1 MYTKKITL
9 SLVTALTLTTPMLA
23 SDNSEINALKQEIKE
38 LREMMQSFKSNKN
51 VESSSYTELKKSIT
65 KDKAEIAE
73 LKETTQA
80 LIDETSD
87 LKSGFNYTT
96 VDAEK
101 MYSGMAPA
109 ASKVYY
115 SKSPLSIG
123 GYAKMDY
130 YHKSNEGKTNTDNID
145 VYRFIPYFGYKFT
158 DNIIMNAEIEFEH
171 GGIKDG
177 AAGDGYVVVE
187 FLYLDFLMNDKFNVR
202 VGNQLMPMGLINE
215 KHEPTLFTTVQRP
228 NTSKKLIPSTWHEN
242 GLMAYGQLTD
252 DLSYKIG
259 AFSALQ
265 LTRGIGE
272 GNDWL
277 RDSRLG
283 SFRADNGAG
292 ERIGLAGVARVD
304 YTGINGLYL
313 GASTYADSNLVMAD
327 VHFDYQKDAFRT
339 YGVYTQTNRSETV
352 VGEPEKAQGGFINLG
367 YDILSL
373 TKSQKKMP
381 VFVQYET
388 VSAQDAITG
397 GASVDSTD
405 TITVGLN
412 YFPHEQV
419 VLKAD
424 YAMSKDNSKAADV
437 DETDTFSLSMGFI
450 F

>member
-1 MYTKKITL
+1 MKTTKITL
-9 SLVTALTLTTPMLA
+9 SLLTALTLTSTLYA
-23 SDNSEINALKQEIKE
+23 DEASEI
-38 LREMMQSFKSNKN
+38 MQ
-51 VESSSYTELKKSIT
+51 LKK
-65 KDKAEIAE
+65 EIAE
-73 LKETTQA
+73 LRQMTQSLMQNVAITTKKSDEKIATLEETQQS

-96 VDAEK
+96 VSSEK
-101 MYSGMAPA
+101 SYNGMSPA

-130 YHKSNEGKTNTDNID
+130 YHKSNEGVDNQSNID

-171 GGIKDG
+171 GGVEDG
-177 AAGDGYVVVE
+177 ASGDGYVVVE
-187 FLYLDFLMNDKFNVR
+187 FLYLDFLINNNFNIR

-215 KHEPTLFTTVQRP
+215 RHEPTLFTTVQRP
-228 NTSKKLIPSTWHEN
+228 NTSKQLIPSTWHES
-242 GLMAYGQLTD
+242 GLMAYGQITD
-252 DLSYKIG
+252 NVSYKVG

-265 LTRGIGE
+265 LGRGDALATKDK
-272 GNDWL
+272 NNWL
-277 RDSRLG
+277 RESRLG
-283 SFRADNGAG
+283 SFRADNKAG
-292 ERIGLAGVARVD
+292 EDIGLAGVARVD
-304 YTGINGLYL
+304 YTGNNLFI
-313 GASTYADSNLVMAD
+313 GASTYVDSSLIMAD
-327 VHFDYQKDAFRT
+327 IHFDYKKDAFRT
-339 YGVYTQTNRSETV
+339 YGVYTQTSRSETI
-352 VGEPEKAQGGFINLG
+352 VGEPEKAKGGFINVG

-373 TKSQKKMP
+373 TKFQNKMP

-397 GASVDSTD
+397 GTSVDSTD
-405 TITVGLN
+405 TITVGIN

-424 YAMSKDNSKAADV
+424 YAMSKDNSKASNV